1 MPKQPAMGV
10 CGMKDV
16 NVAPDKFT
24 RRLCLYRKWT
34 GEWYSEVMLVPAVLA
49 GYGAEDQCS

>member
-1 MPKQPAMGV
+1 MDVRGV
-10 CGMKDV
+10 KDV

-24 RRLCLYRKWT
+24 RRLCLYRKWA
-34 GEWYSEVMLVPAVLA
+34 GGWYSEVVLVPAVWP